1 MFFWLFNFLVKRTY
15 FGLALVIP
23 GLAWAIFSAIFGVS
37 IVLSRADFAATG
49 TEKTFIYSIIFSAI
63 AAVLI
68 GLIEFGFFRL
78 FGIKWENKN
87 IRVLNDNIIKGKIK
101 SKISNNVIL
110 EIYNSLDKTIN
121 LLINRNLELVAA
133 VIIVVILAEYFSS
146 RQLTNIP
153 IILIAGFVSASLTSI
168 FNPLVSSENL
178 FSYRKECKNLLYTRN
193 IAFEERSK
201 TFLRDRFRF
210 VILLLFLLFM
220 VVLFFFSP
228 LRLNLIILSL
238 VGLIM
243 IITAV
248 NAIFL
253 SFFGSLEEIKKSA
266 EKLETGE
273 RDVFFSG
280 STDREIIDFSES
292 LRKTAQ
298 NIINYQEELNEAK
311 IVLEI
316 KVKARTKELEELA
329 KGLDE
334 KVKERTKELQEKIEE
349 LERFHRLAVGRE
361 LKMLELKEEIK
372 KLEEELKKYKPST

>member
-1 MFFWLFNFLVKRTY
+1 MV
-15 FGLALVIP
+15 VP
-23 GLAWAIFSAIFGVS
+23 GLLWAIFSAIFGAS
-37 IVLSRADFAATG
+37 IVFSRADFTAAG
-49 TEKTFIYSIIFSAI
+49 SGEIFIYSIVFATIL
-63 AAVLI
+63 AALI
-68 GLIEFGFFRL
+68 SLIEFGFLRL

-87 IRVLNDNIIKGKIK
+87 IRALNDNIIKGKIK
-101 SKISNNVIL
+101 SKVPGNVIL
-110 EIYNSLDKTIN
+110 SLYESLDKTIN
-121 LLINRNLELVAA
+121 LLINRNLELVVA
-133 VIIVVILAEYFSS
+133 VVSIVILAEYFSS

-153 IILIAGFVSASLTSI
+153 IMLIAGFVSVSLTSI
-168 FNPLVSSENL
+168 FNPLVSAENL
-178 FSYRKECKNLLYTRN
+178 SSYRKECKNLLYARN
-193 IAFEERSK
+193 IAFEERPK

-210 VILLLFLLFM
+210 VVLLLFLLFM

-243 IITAV
+243 ITTAV

-253 SFFGSLEEIKKSA
+253 SFFGSLDEIKKSA

-298 NIINYQEELNEAK
+298 NIINYQEKLNEAK
-311 IVLEI
+311 AVLEV
-316 KVKARTKELEELA
+316 KVKARTSELEELA

-334 KVKERTKELQEKIEE
+334 KVKERTKELQERLNE
-349 LERFHRLAVGRE
+349 LEMFRRLSVGRE
-361 LKMLELKEEIK
+361 LKMVELKEELKKGRK
-372 KLEEELKKYKPST
+372 KLKKE